1 MGNYSNIPIGLRIP
15 TQIPLNAK
23 ENIADEATLKDLGIN
38 DNLAFTYEKGLIIYC
53 KLEGT
58 RYEWREVLSGEELTG
73 LRDTDYIYP
82 NGVITNDV
90 DYSNKKYNFFTIEN
104 NTSNIFIE
112 EGDNIVIDG
121 NGSNVTPYIISGLSS
136 PFNSVNNSYFPRNR
150 NESQFGDIGQFS
162 YDFSFAEIG
171 ANGEPEGQIG
181 QNGVQPDELYGS
193 LGNLTYTFG
202 YNLSAQGYNDS
213 LFGRYNHSGL
223 QSEYSTILGR
233 NNYNNSKNSLLS
245 GSYNKIIYNILGN
258 STVFGQG
265 NIINGAAGL
274 TSGVSLLN
282 KSFGTTVL
290 GQANTDYTDTSED
303 INEALSPIL
312 IVGNG
317 DIATPDGIW
326 TSTLRSDALKLLKNG
341 LLTLPSVTNDLI
353 ENDVTGKAV
362 VTKEYLETVFP
373 NTPDGSETKII
384 PGTNIGITGN
394 GTTLTPY
401 IISSN
406 NDDISQYTNEMAQD
420 AVGSILQNSDTIEFV
435 YDDDNNTI
443 HANLKGEAYRFITK
457 TGFTL
462 VDNVITINPLNVWLI
477 NNIEYSNP
485 LSIELTIP
493 YSTSGNQRII
503 YIVPNN
509 TNSFDI
515 ISGEESVSIPGAP
528 TLEFPDLYLTFYL
541 VTDGT
546 VGETVLPNYNDLFL
560 KRYKLTYKTSQS
572 DFNLEPGEDDY
583 NVIFTGTTNSSINI
597 FPNGSYGKYIRNG
610 AIYPF
615 KNMGTGV
622 VSIWSGIGVTVNA
635 PNGLIL
641 NPNHQCYIIKDDW
654 NEWTVINPPSDLG
667 KEITSNKISSIT
679 GYSTTLYPNEK
690 ATHDAL
696 DLKLNISDLPT
707 NLTLYPTTT
716 ASDVSGYV
724 VMVKDIH
731 DVRYNSTAVDVSTP
745 TITGVGQLI
754 SQRISDA
761 GVLMGQPGVFNITTF
776 GNIRHLS
783 GSGTATFY
791 FEVYHRDAAGVETL
805 ICTSSTSEP
814 VVDGGY
820 SEFTASGLWDD
831 GDFVAT
837 DRIVIKSYA
846 NRIAGGSDP
855 VYQFQ
860 FGGASPVRT
869 LLPVPFSVVDAGY
882 ELNSNKQNSLAID
895 GTGTKYPTVD
905 AVNAGLPVNYS
916 KIVYVNATSP
926 ITATIFDTENPPVTN
941 DNLLKND
948 VANLYIGTD
957 ASTWVYNSTTYVTK
971 TVPSTSNFNTFGTTV
986 DAGSSKTSHI
996 TRSGAVTLTGPL
1008 NILNLKISSTPVTS
1022 VGSPDIL
1029 TRNPSTT
1036 ALEKKLVSDFLQTT
1050 GNQSSITGRK
1060 YFASTDLLS
1069 GGIGISNS
1077 KTTGGG
1083 DAYGLGIYN
1092 TGSAGIYVENTTSG
1106 TTGNAVSVA
1115 NQSSTSAGI
1124 NVGNFN
1130 SGTGI
1135 TLRNQG
1141 GTGDL
1146 LYAELGKVT
1155 ISSAGKL
1162 STTEVPT
1169 TGNNVTNKT
1178 YVDAKITQTIING
1191 VTDKSPSED
1200 AVYDALANATR
1211 NIINTTSTATVTGTL
1226 TETLLYTGTIPAN
1239 SLGLESMPNLR
1250 VKISKGLGG
1259 VGTMTLRVKVN
1270 STNDFATATNL
1281 GVYIAATSA
1290 NAVVFERNPTISGG
1304 NIYISNNTS
1313 SILTD
1318 ISASSSANTTFP
1330 FDTTLVNYLFIS
1342 IQLSDTTT
1350 DVGRLRSVK
1359 LIN

>member
-121 NGSNVTPYIISGLSS
+121 NGSDVTPYIISGLSS

-162 YDFSFAEIG
+162 YDFGFAEIG

-317 DIATPDGIW
+317 NIATPDGIW

-401 IISSN
+401 VISSN

-435 YDDDNNTI
+435 YDDDNNII

-515 ISGEESVSIPGAP
+515 ISGEESVSTPGAP

-716 ASDVSGYV
+716 TSDVSGYV

-731 DVRYNSTAVDVSTP
+731 DVRYNTTAVDVSTP
-745 TITGVGQLI
+745 TITTTNQLV

-761 GVLMGQPGVFNITTF
+761 GILIGQPGVFNITTF

-783 GSGTATFY
+783 GSGSATFY
-791 FEVYHRDAAGVETL
+791 FKVFHRDSLGVETL
-805 ICTSSTSEP
+805 ICTSSISNP
-814 VVDGGY
+814 VTDGGY
-820 SEFTASGLWDD
+820 SEFTASGVWDD
-831 GDFVAT
+831 GDFVAS

-860 FGGASPVRT
+860 FGGTSPVRT

-882 ELNSNKQNSLAID
+882 ELKSNKQNDLTID
-895 GTGTKYPTVD
+895 GTGTKYPTID
-905 AVNAGLPVNYS
+905 AVNAIDLQKVIDVGGSAMVSDESGKIGALYVTTDFSALTNENSIRGGALAINDGFFEISQSDYISGINTSVRMLP
-916 KIVYVNATSP
+916 P
-926 ITATIFDTENPPVTN
+926 IAET
-941 DNLLKND
+941 LLKFP
-948 VANLYIGTD
+948 A
-957 ASTWVYNSTTYVTK
+957 K
-971 TVPSTSNFNTFGTTV
+971 TVAGDYTLATTDETVNLTGDQTINGNKTFNSDLAIARATTSNFTRYYLKT
-986 DAGSSKTSHI
+986 AGVNVWSTGLRA
-996 TRSGAVTLTGPL
+996 TRTGYSIY
-1008 NILNLKISSTPVTS
+1008 NE
-1022 VGSPDIL
+1022 
-1029 TRNPSTT
+1029 TT
-1036 ALEKKLVSDFLQTT
+1036 AVEALT
-1050 GNQSSITGRK
+1050 I
-1060 YFASTDLLS
+1060 
-1069 GGIGISNS
+1069 NS
-1077 KTTGGG
+1077 
-1083 DAYGLGIYN
+1083 
-1092 TGSAGIYVENTTSG
+1092 
-1106 TTGNAVSVA
+1106 
-1115 NQSSTSAGI
+1115 
-1124 NVGNFN
+1124 
-1130 SGTGI
+1130 
-1135 TLRNQG
+1135 
-1141 GTGDL
+1141 
-1146 LYAELGKVT
+1146 
-1155 ISSAGKL
+1155 
-1162 STTEVPT
+1162 
-1169 TGNNVTNKT
+1169 
-1178 YVDAKITQTIING
+1178 
-1191 VTDKSPSED
+1191 
-1200 AVYDALANATR
+1200 
-1211 NIINTTSTATVTGTL
+1211 
-1226 TETLLYTGTIPAN
+1226 
-1239 SLGLESMPNLR
+1239 
-1250 VKISKGLGG
+1250 
-1259 VGTMTLRVKVN
+1259 
-1270 STNDFATATNL
+1270 ATNNISINKIGDDGL
-1281 GVYIAATSA
+1281 HKLQIEGAIA
-1290 NAVVFERNPTISGG
+1290 
-1304 NIYISNNTS
+1304 
-1313 SILTD
+1313 
-1318 ISASSSANTTFP
+1318 ASSSIKVGVNTAPASSSYVGSIRYRSDANNSYVDMCMQTGASTY
-1330 FDTTLVNYLFIS
+1330 TWVNI
-1342 IQLSDTTT
+1342 LS
-1350 DVGRLRSVK
+1350 
-1359 LIN
+1359 NNW